1 MAHPAAP
8 TSFSALNQFNFQR
21 ILNEDPLTHS
31 LIILG
36 TFPSRDLDNNNQV
49 KAIVR
54 IEKTALNLGDGSK
67 IFGDNGIVKKVQL
80 EESTDIV
87 RMWAIPST
95 QVNSL

>member
-1 MAHPAAP
+1 MAHPATP
-8 TSFSALNQFNFQR
+8 TSFSALNQFVFER

-31 LIILG
+31 LIVLG
-36 TFPSRDLDNNNQV
+36 TFPSPDPDNQV

-67 IFGDNGIVKKVQL
+67 IFGDNGIIKKAQL

-87 RMWAIPST
+87 RM
-95 QVNSL
+95 